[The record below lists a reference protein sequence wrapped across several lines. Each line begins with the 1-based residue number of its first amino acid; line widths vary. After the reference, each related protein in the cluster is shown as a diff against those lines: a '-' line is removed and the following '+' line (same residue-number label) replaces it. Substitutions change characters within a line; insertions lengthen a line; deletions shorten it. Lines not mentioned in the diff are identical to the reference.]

1 MNNKFC
7 PKCGQVLDINAKFC
21 NKCGFEQVSQTQNS
35 NINNQTQ
42 QNANNQSSFA
52 DAGYNQQQY
61 FANQAFAQ
69 QNKVTFAEAMSD
81 MFKRLFTI
89 SGCSTRAQFWYSQL
103 MLSLCLIVL
112 RFLLLSVYNPLLNSV
127 GGFRFLRLIIIVVS
141 LLTAFLNTVGI
152 ILMFRRL
159 HDANF
164 SGNFLW
170 LGLIPLAGWIVLIVL
185 FCQRSKYEGRVR
197 FGDYVEPTRTAIIF
211 GCVVT
216 VIFWVI
222 ISTPSL
228 VKSIEEYH
236 VNYDYTHYEQ
246 NTKNDDDY
254 DTSDTDS
261 SSDDTY

>member
-7 PKCGQVLDINAKFC
+7 PKCGQELDINAKFC
-21 NKCGFEQVSQTQNS
+21 NKCGFEQASETQNS

-42 QNANNQSSFA
+42 QNANVEEKFVN
-52 DAGYNQQQY
+52 DGYNQQRD
-61 FANQAFAQ
+61 FANQSFAQ
-69 QNKVTFAEAMSD
+69 QNNVTFADAMSD

-89 SGCSTRAQFWYSQL
+89 SGCSTRAQFWYGQL
-103 MLSLCLIVL
+103 VLTLCLIVL
-112 RFLLLSVYNPLLNSV
+112 RVLLLAVYNPLLNSV

-159 HDANF
+159 HDANL

-170 LGLIPLAGWIVLIVL
+170 LGLIPIVGWIILIVL
-185 FCQRSKYEGRVR
+185 FCQPSKQEGKDR
-197 FGDYVEPTRTAIIF
+197 FGDYVAPTKTAIIF
-211 GCVVT
+211 GCAVT

-222 ISTPSL
+222 TTTSTT
-228 VKSIEEYH
+228 VTAIEQYH
-236 VNYDYTHYEQ
+236 WNYEYTHY
-246 NTKNDDDY
+246 NPKSDDDY

>member
-21 NKCGFEQVSQTQNS
+21 KKCGFEQSSETQNS
-35 NINNQTQ
+35 NINKQTQ
-42 QNANNQSSFA
+42 QNENVEESFA
-52 DAGYNQQQY
+52 NDGYKQQD

-69 QNKVTFAEAMSD
+69 QNKVTFADSMTD

-89 SGCSTRAQFWYSQL
+89 SGCSTRAQFWYGQL
-103 MLSLCLIVL
+103 MLTLCLIVL
-112 RFLLLSVYNPLLNSV
+112 RVLLLVVYNPLLNSV
-127 GGFRFLRLIIIVVS
+127 GGFRLLRLMIIVVS

-159 HDANF
+159 HDANL

-170 LGLIPLAGWIVLIVL
+170 LGLIPIVGWIILIVL
-185 FCQRSKYEGRVR
+185 FCQPSKKEGKVR
-197 FGDYVEPTRTAIIF
+197 FGDYIAPTKTAIIF
-211 GCVVT
+211 GCAIT

-222 ISTPSL
+222 ITTSTTVTAIEQYHWNYEYNHYNP
-228 VKSIEEYH
+228 KS
-236 VNYDYTHYEQ
+236 
-246 NTKNDDDY
+246 DDY
-254 DTSDTDS
+254 DTSDTDY